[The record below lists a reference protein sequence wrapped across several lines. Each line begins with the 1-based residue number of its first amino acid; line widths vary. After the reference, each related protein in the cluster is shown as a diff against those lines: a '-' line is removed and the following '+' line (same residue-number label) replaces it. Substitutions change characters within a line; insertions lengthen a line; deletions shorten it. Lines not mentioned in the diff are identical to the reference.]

1 VNKKMNSKKTGFTPL
16 EIIAKGN
23 AGTSRALSLTG
34 FTLVEVMVA
43 VTIGGFIMLVAVG
56 TLKAITSSAEMVDSN
71 ISAAAEVRF
80 ASNMLSRDL
89 VNFYRTENIENT
101 KLIGIVEDSGQVNTS
116 YLIFYTVSRAKARS
130 DQPEGDIY
138 EVEYYL
144 MKDEEK
150 SLLMRRLW
158 PNPNKEETEPRGI
171 LTVIAEDIDVF
182 QVRYF
187 DGEEW
192 SEEWPEEMD
201 VLPQLIEV
209 NIVATPPSR
218 GTPAME
224 SFIANFTRSVVGTV
238 NALESGEQEQGGQGG
253 GGQGGQGGGGQGG
266 QEGGGQGGGG
276 QGGSGGRGG

>member
-1 VNKKMNSKKTGFTPL
+1 M
-16 EIIAKGN
+16 
-23 AGTSRALSLTG
+23 
-34 FTLVEVMVA
+34 VEVMVA

-89 VNFYRTENIENT
+89 VNFYRSENIENT

-116 YLIFYTVSRAKARS
+116 YLVFYTVSRAKART

-144 MKDEEK
+144 MKDEDK
-150 SLLMRRLW
+150 SLLMRRFW
-158 PNPNKEETEPRGI
+158 PNPNEEDEPGGI
-171 LTVIAEDIDVF
+171 LSVIAEDIDVF

-218 GTPAME
+218 GTPVME
-224 SFIANFTRSVVGTV
+224 SFIANFTRSVVGAVETS
-238 NALESGEQEQGGQGG
+238 ESGEQEQGVQGG
-253 GGQGGQGGGGQGG
+253 GGQGDQGGGGQGD
-266 QEGGGQGGGG
+266 QGGGG
-276 QGGSGGRGG
+276 QGAQGGRGG

>member
-1 VNKKMNSKKTGFTPL
+1 M
-16 EIIAKGN
+16 
-23 AGTSRALSLTG
+23 
-34 FTLVEVMVA
+34 VEVMVA

-89 VNFYRTENIENT
+89 VNFYRDENIENT
-101 KLIGIVEDSGQVNTS
+101 KLIGTVEDSGQDSIS
-116 YLIFYTVSRAKARS
+116 YLVFYTVSRAKARS
-130 DQPEGDIY
+130 DQAEGDIY

-144 MKDEEK
+144 MKDEDK
-150 SLLMRRLW
+150 SRLMRRLW
-158 PNPNKEETEPRGI
+158 PNPNEEYEPGGI
-171 LTVIAEDIDVF
+171 LSVIAEDIDVF

-218 GTPAME
+218 GTPVME
-224 SFIANFTRSVVGTV
+224 SFIANFTRSVVGAAETS
-238 NALESGEQEQGGQGG
+238 ESGEQEQGVQGG
-253 GGQGGQGGGGQGG
+253 GGQGDQGGGGQGD
-266 QEGGGQGGGG
+266 QGGGG
-276 QGGSGGRGG
+276 QGDQGGGGQGAQGGRGG

>member
-1 VNKKMNSKKTGFTPL
+1 M
-16 EIIAKGN
+16 I
-23 AGTSRALSLTG
+23 
-34 FTLVEVMVA
+34 EVMVA

-56 TLKAITSSAEMVDSN
+56 TLKAITSSAELLDRN

-101 KLIGIVEDSGQVNTS
+101 KLIGLVQDSGQVNTS
-116 YLIFYTVSRAKARS
+116 YLVFYTVSRSKARS

-171 LTVIAEDIDVF
+171 LSVIAEDIDVF

-192 SEEWPEEMD
+192 STEWPEEMQ

-209 NIVATPPSR
+209 NIVAKPPSR
-218 GTPAME
+218 PVPTLE
-224 SFIANFTRSVVGTV
+224 SFIVNLTRSVTAAVDDS
-238 NALESGEQEQGGQGG
+238 ESGEQGRGGQGG
-253 GGQGGQGGGGQGG
+253 AQGGGQQSGQGTEQQSG
-266 QEGGGQGGGG
+266 VVPQG
-276 QGGSGGRGG
+276 R

>member
-1 VNKKMNSKKTGFTPL
+1 
-16 EIIAKGN
+16 
-23 AGTSRALSLTG
+23 
-34 FTLVEVMVA
+34 LVEVMVA

-56 TLKAITSSAEMVDSN
+56 TLKAITSSAEVVDSN

-80 ASNMLSRDL
+80 ASNILSRDL
-89 VNFYRTENIENT
+89 VNFYRNEDIENT

-116 YLIFYTVSRAKARS
+116 YLVFYTVSRAKARV

-144 MKDEEK
+144 KKDEDK

-158 PNPNKEETEPRGI
+158 PNPNEEETEPRGI
-171 LTVIAEDIDVF
+171 LSVIAEDIDVF

-209 NIVATPPSR
+209 TIVATPPSR

-224 SFIANFTRSVVGTV
+224 SFIANFTRSVVGATD
-238 NALESGEQEQGGQGG
+238 ASESGEQEQGGQGG
-253 GGQGGQGGGGQGG
+253 GGQGGQGGGGQDGGG
-266 QEGGGQGGGG
+266 QGGQGGGG
-276 QGGSGGRGG
+276 QGGQGGRGG